1 MTNAGAP
8 RYAALIMAGG
18 KSTRLGRDKASET
31 LLGRPLLQH
40 VIDRVSRVVDEIV
53 VVKARGQTLPETSSP
68 LPLRVIE
75 DLYPDCGP
83 LGGILTGLSATNAE
97 RCLAVACDMPLLSEP
112 LLQELLRRSAG
123 YDVVMPVLA
132 YPEPLHAVYSRAC
145 IAPIRQR
152 LEARQLKIT
161 NFLGAVHVCYVRE
174 DDCRRFDPD
183 LRSFSNTNTE
193 EDLNRARELLA
204 TEGGGAG

>member
-1 MTNAGAP
+1 MS
-8 RYAALIMAGG
+8 RIAALIMAGG
-18 KSTRLGRDKASET
+18 RSTRLGRDKASEM

-40 VIDRVSRVVDEIV
+40 VIDRVSPVVDEIV
-53 VVKARGQTLPETSSP
+53 VVKARGQQLPEIASA
-68 LPLRVIE
+68 LPLRVVE

-83 LGGILTGLSATNAE
+83 LGGIYTGLSATGAE
-97 RCLAVACDMPLLSEP
+97 RCLAVACDMPLLVESLLRE
-112 LLQELLRRSAG
+112 LLQRSVEC
-123 YDVVMPVLA
+123 DVVMPVLA
-132 YPEPLHAVYSRAC
+132 YPEPLHAVYGRAC
-145 IAPIRQR
+145 IEPIRER

-193 EDLNRARELLA
+193 EDLNRAREFLA
-204 TEGGGAG
+204 TEGGGAD